1 VSRKGCDYSECSVSG
16 PFPGFPADLV
26 LWGVLILVSQPEFGF
41 KTRFFNWVLAGF
53 CFFFFFLHFMVAV

>member
-1 VSRKGCDYSECSVSG
+1 
-16 PFPGFPADLV
+16 

-53 CFFFFFLHFMVAV
+53 WFFFFFSALHGGCLTGSDL